1 VYHDVFTSSGSQVEE
16 ISVEEMFVVGS
27 TLKILRLESCPHLM
41 TVSAVEESQLPCF
54 VTAVEDK
61 ESTIAVSHSPLFDLS
76 SIDYLLVL
84 FYLLELLNRFN
95 E

>member
-1 VYHDVFTSSGSQVEE
+1 
-16 ISVEEMFVVGS
+16 
-27 TLKILRLESCPHLM
+27 M